1 MPWQRISLQNS
12 PLAGLFIKLTERANP
27 MTKCPHCGIEFNF
40 KSNKKYCSDR
50 CGRKASEKRRKARKP
65 KKAYA
70 PKTYEPRECKEC
82 SKEIKARA
90 NKKYCSKK
98 CSNKVN
104 DRIKRS
110 KVTNPTCN
118 YCNKVFEW
126 QPYVK
131 YCSPEC
137 KKEMY
142 KSASLA
148 RTKTSQCKNCNK
160 HFMANI
166 RSIKKYCSFA
176 CTLESK
182 YAGMPPVSERSRKAQ
197 RNFRERNAPGLSQYE
212 MKVLRLKWKNDN
224 RLCEYCQ
231 QDFDTIDHI
240 IPLIRGGNNLEN
252 NLAPCCRKCN
262 SSKGS
267 KLLSE
272 WKPEVYA

>member
-1 MPWQRISLQNS
+1 MKNCQYCNVQ
-12 PLAGLFIKLTERANP
+12 LFDKN
-27 MTKCPHCGIEFNF
+27 GGN
-40 KSNKKYCSDR
+40 
-50 CGRKASEKRRKARKP
+50 ARP
-65 KKAYA
+65 
-70 PKTYEPRECKEC
+70 
-82 SKEIKARA
+82 

-98 CSNKVN
+98 CSDKVN
-104 DRIKRS
+104 GKTRQLKNM
-110 KVTNPTCN
+110 THPTCK

-131 YCSPEC
+131 YCSAQC

-148 RTKTSQCKNCNK
+148 RTKTSQCKKCNK
-160 HFMANI
+160 KFKANI
-166 RSIKKYCSFA
+166 RSIKKYCSWN

-182 YAGMPPVSERSRKAQ
+182 YAGKPAISERSRKAQ
-197 RNFRERNAPGLSQYE
+197 RNLRERNAPGLSHYE
-212 MKVLRLKWKNDN
+212 REVLRLKWKNEN

-240 IPLIRGGNNLEN
+240 IPLIRGGNNLAH
-252 NLAPCCRKCN
+252 NLVPCCRKCN

-272 WKPEVYA
+272 WKPEIYACG